1 MKKTLLSILFAF
13 AIVFAYSQDEVQTD
27 KVLLN
32 DGHVMVGEVVKQD
45 DSVITFIRAGE
56 LSERIIALADVT
68 RIDYADGKVWK
79 ISFGEMD
86 EDTKDWDTKMALY
99 KNKIGVLPFVY
110 DDDYNEDVPQS
121 KSLEVQL
128 NCIKDIER
136 VNNSVDV
143 LHIDS
148 VNARLDRNNI
158 NWRNIG
164 KYMPAEVADIVGA
177 EYVVYG
183 KVIVT
188 PLGDKE
194 AKKSDSFGTENQTV
208 DNPQGR
214 REGVSINSKR
224 FETIVSLNIF
234 NILGET
240 VFSNA
245 HESFWQTPDAYHI
258 NLDYLINQSP
268 LNMHM
273 IKSKN

>member
-1 MKKTLLSILFAF
+1 MKKTLLSILALFAF
-13 AIVFAYSQDEVQTD
+13 MLSYSQEEIKTD

-32 DGHVMVGEVVKQD
+32 DGHIMLGKVVKQD
-45 DSVITFIRAGE
+45 DSVISFIRAGE
-56 LSERIIALADVT
+56 LSERMIALADVT
-68 RIDYADGKVWK
+68 RIDYADGKVWQV
-79 ISFGEMD
+79 SFGELE
-86 EDTKDWDTKMALY
+86 EDAKDWNTKMALY
-99 KNKIGVLPFVY
+99 KNKIAVLPFVY
-110 DDDYNEDVPQS
+110 QDDYNEDVPQS

-136 VNNSVDV
+136 VNTLVEV
-143 LHIDS
+143 LPLDS
-148 VNARLDRNNI
+148 VNARLDRNNV

-194 AKKSDSFGTENQTV
+194 AKKPDSFGTENQTK

-214 REGVSINSKR
+214 REGVSINPKR

-234 NILGET
+234 NILGEI

-258 NLDYLINQSP
+258 NLGYLVDKSP